1 MKIKKRKKLT
11 RHELKED
18 ILAMGIKRLIEYLRT
33 NPAQLQ
39 TYAGIALG
47 VIIVVF
53 VLLMTVTG
61 TIKGAEQQFAKA
73 QATYEKCTPLYKE
86 SFRQALNEYQQVS
99 NKYGWSKWTKPA
111 KFYEAMCLVQLED
124 YDKAKAQFEKFLQ
137 KYPKHFLAS
146 SALQGLAQVYEEQ
159 KNFDKAIKTYQRI
172 LQEYPKEFNINYAW
186 LSIGRCY
193 QELGNLKK
201 AKESYGKVST
211 ASSWADEARFYYHR
225 LKK

>member
-18 ILAMGIKRLIEYLRT
+18 VLAMGIKRLLEYLRR

-39 TYAGIALG
+39 TYGGMTLGI
-47 VIIVVF
+47 IIAVF
-53 VLLMTVTG
+53 VLLMTING
-61 TIKGAEQQFAKA
+61 AIKGAEQQFAKA
-73 QATYEKCTPLYKE
+73 QVTYEKCTPLYKE

-99 NKYGWSKWTKPA
+99 NKYGWSKWSKLA
-111 KFYEAMCLVQLED
+111 RFYEAVCLSQLEE
-124 YDKAKAQFEKFLQ
+124 YDQAKAQFEKFLQ
-137 KYPKHFLAS
+137 KYPRHFLAS

-159 KNFDKAIKTYQRI
+159 KDFDKAIKTYQRI
-172 LQEYPKEFNINYAW
+172 LAEYPKEFNVDYAW

-193 QELGNLKK
+193 QESGNLKK
-201 AKESYGKVST
+201 AKEAYGKVST

-225 LKK
+225 LK